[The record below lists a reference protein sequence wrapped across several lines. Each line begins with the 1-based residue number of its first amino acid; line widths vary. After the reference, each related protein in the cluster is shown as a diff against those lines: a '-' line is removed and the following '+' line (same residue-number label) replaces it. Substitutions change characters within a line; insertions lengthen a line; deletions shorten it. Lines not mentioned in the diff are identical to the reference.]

1 MTGEPLMA
9 QDLLETLVGDWEG
22 VYNLWLEPGTLR
34 GESAVRATIRSVL
47 KGRYVVHDYEWADQ
61 GAPQQGTMLL
71 GQDGE
76 SVWQMAWVDTWR
88 TGRSIMSCTG
98 AASPE
103 ATGLGSYDSGDEAL
117 GLAHYLGDA
126 GPRPSRRHRM
136 ECLAW
141 GQGRQGDRDDVRA
154 PRIVRVCVP

>member
-76 SVWQMAWVDTWR
+76 SVWQMAWVD
-88 TGRSIMSCTG
+88 
-98 AASPE
+98 SPE
-103 ATGLGSYDSGDEAL
+103 ATGLGSYDSGDEHWGWRTTWVMPDLDHLVVTAWNVSP
-117 GLAHYLGDA
+117 GGREDKATETTYE
-126 GPRPSRRHRM
+126 RR
-136 ECLAW
+136 A
-141 GQGRQGDRDDVRA
+141 
-154 PRIVRVCVP
+154 